1 MNRQEIFT
9 KVEDIFKDLLDDEDF
24 KMAEEMNADDIQEWD
39 SLFHITLIASIE
51 DEFKISI
58 STTEVAKAKNV
69 GVMLDM
75 IEKEIGA

>member
-1 MNRQEIFT
+1 MKRQEIFA

-24 KMAEEMNADDIQEWD
+24 KLTEEMSADDIQEWD

-58 STTEVAKAKNV
+58 STAEVAKAKNI

-75 IEKEIGA
+75 IEKELGA

>member
-1 MNRQEIFT
+1 MTRQEILT
-9 KVEDIFKDLLDDEDF
+9 KVEEIFKDLLDDEAF
-24 KMAEEMNADDIQEWD
+24 KLTEEMSADDIQEWD

-58 STTEVAKAKNV
+58 STAEVAKAKNI

-75 IEKEIGA
+75 IEKGLGA

>member
-1 MNRQEIFT
+1 MKRQEVFT
-9 KVEDIFKDLLDDEDF
+9 RVENIFKDLLDNDDF
-24 KMAEEMNADDIQEWD
+24 KLSETMSADDIQEWD

-58 STTEVAKAKNV
+58 STSEVAKAKNI

-75 IEKEIGA
+75 IEKGLGA

>member
-1 MNRQEIFT
+1 MTRQEILT
-9 KVEDIFKDLLDDEDF
+9 KVEEIFKDLLDDEDF
-24 KMAEEMNADDIQEWD
+24 KLTEEMSADDIQEWD

-58 STTEVAKAKNV
+58 STAEVAKAKNI

-75 IEKEIGA
+75 IDKGLGA

>member
-1 MNRQEIFT
+1 MKRPEIFT

-24 KMAEEMNADDIQEWD
+24 KLTEEMSADDIQEWD

-58 STTEVAKAKNV
+58 STAEVAKAKNIGIV
-69 GVMLDM
+69 LDM
-75 IEKEIGA
+75 IERELGA